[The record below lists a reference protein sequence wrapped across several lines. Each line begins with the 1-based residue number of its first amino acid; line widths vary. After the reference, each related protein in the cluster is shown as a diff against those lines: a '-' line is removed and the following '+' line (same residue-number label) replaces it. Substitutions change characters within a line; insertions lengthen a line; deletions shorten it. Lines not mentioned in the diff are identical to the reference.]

1 MRIIRI
7 LPITNNLW
15 LIRRGELHPP
25 MYEHKDF
32 VWEDDLPNIKLIMVM
47 DNNVNQYD
55 KDAIISAFK
64 AQERDFVKS
73 KVDIGFWMS
82 EATATTVKPFSSDW
96 NPVYECIPHCYQAKA
111 LTSD

>member
-1 MRIIRI
+1 
-7 LPITNNLW
+7 
-15 LIRRGELHPP
+15 

-73 KVDIGFWMS
+73 KVDIGF
-82 EATATTVKPFSSDW
+82 
-96 NPVYECIPHCYQAKA
+96 
-111 LTSD
+111 